1 MAEPTQED
9 IDNFNAGVQA
19 HIDAQHAL
27 GNNLSWDEAV
37 TQFSNRIANQA
48 ADPEATDK
56 ATHPEDRVAAIER
69 ELALLTERVAY
80 LEDVGGGTVV
90 GG

>member
-37 TQFSNRIANQA
+37 TQFSNLLANQA